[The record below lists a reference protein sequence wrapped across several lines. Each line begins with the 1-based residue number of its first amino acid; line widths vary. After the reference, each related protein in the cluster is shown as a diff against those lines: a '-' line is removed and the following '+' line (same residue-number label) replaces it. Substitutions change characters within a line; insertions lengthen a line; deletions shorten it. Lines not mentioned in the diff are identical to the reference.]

1 MADGP
6 DKLAISLQRVLRLE
20 TTRKG
25 VGLWGVGRGHFQ
37 VLEGREGPKAVLS
50 HTPAD

>member
-20 TTRKG
+20 ATRKG
-25 VGLWGVGRGHFQ
+25 VSGEGTSGR
-37 VLEGREGPKAVLS
+37 
-50 HTPAD
+50 

>member
-20 TTRKG
+20 ATRKG
-25 VGLWGVGRGHFQ
+25 CQERARLGARGERGPQGRF
-37 VLEGREGPKAVLS
+37 ESDPC
-50 HTPAD
+50 